1 MVTVGARIPV
11 AGGAVRVLERAVHLP
26 EAAGGAVRAP
36 QGLPGGRLYQPGHEG
51 HGRQLDYRGASVSVS
66 VPDPWLF
73 GVDPDPRIHASD

>member
-36 QGLPGGRLYQPGHEG
+36 QGLPGGGLHQPGHAG
-51 HGRQLDYRGASVSVS
+51 HGRQLDYRGASVSTKIKVAHEYQS
-66 VPDPWLF
+66 F
-73 GVDPDPRIHASD
+73 